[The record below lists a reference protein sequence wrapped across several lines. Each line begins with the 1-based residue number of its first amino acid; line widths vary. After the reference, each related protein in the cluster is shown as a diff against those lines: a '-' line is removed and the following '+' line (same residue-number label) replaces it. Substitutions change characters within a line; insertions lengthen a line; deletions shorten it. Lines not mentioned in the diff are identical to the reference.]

1 MSKHQSTEL
10 DPAMAKNNDTHREEL
25 PASPTSMT
33 INWIAT
39 IVFIFGLG
47 VIKEYNMPDVESAV
61 FAMAA
66 LAIPIII
73 LEYLFLKP
81 YSRPS
86 TGLNFQ
92 LRNEFN
98 FGRIAIK
105 LFGLYG
111 TIGFVAL
118 VYWLFPVYRS
128 DPFFDRYWI
137 FARAVALVLLA
148 GGIPY
153 FFILDKYLV
162 EPCDSYWHF
171 GMMMLGQWKQVETKV
186 IRQHLLGWTV
196 KLFFLPLMFSYL
208 INNINFIKTVDID
221 TAKQYFPDLYDYL
234 YNLIFTID
242 LVFVSV
248 GYLMTLKIF
257 DSHIRTAE
265 PTIFGWIV
273 ALQCYQPFWD
283 FSSTKYLQYDDN
295 YYWGNLFA
303 NNETMFTIW
312 GVCILLL
319 LCVYMWASVAF
330 GIRFSNLTNRGIL
343 TNGPYRFCMHPAYVS
358 KNLSWWLI
366 SVPFISQAGP
376 WEAVRQSA
384 LLLLLNVIYFLRA
397 RTEERHL
404 SQDPQYVRYG
414 LAMNKRSVFR
424 GLLRMLPFLRYDPK
438 KNLSQLEDYSGFT
451 VPKTISLPETPIHG
465 NSEK

>member
-1 MSKHQSTEL
+1 MLKKKDKHQ
-10 DPAMAKNNDTHREEL
+10 EEF

-39 IVFIFGLG
+39 IVFIYSLAL
-47 VIKEYNMPDVESAV
+47 IKEYNVADVEAAV
-61 FAMAA
+61 FAMVA
-66 LAIPIII
+66 LALPIII

-92 LRNEFN
+92 LRNKIN
-98 FGRIAIK
+98 VGRIAVKI
-105 LFGLYG
+105 LGLYG

-118 VYWLFPVYRS
+118 IYWLFPVYRS
-128 DPFFDRYWI
+128 DAFFNNYWI
-137 FARAVALVLLA
+137 FAKYIALILLG

-171 GMMMLGQWKQVETKV
+171 GMMMLGQWKIIDTKI
-186 IRQHLLGWTV
+186 IRQHVLGWVV

-208 INNINFIKTVDID
+208 INNINYIKSTDFD
-221 TAKQYFPDLYDYL
+221 AAKQYFPDLYDYV
-234 YNLIFTID
+234 YNLIFTVD

-273 ALQCYQPFWD
+273 ALQCYQPFWA
-283 FSSTKYLQYDDN
+283 FSSSNYLQYDDDF
-295 YYWGNLFA
+295 YWGGLFA
-303 NNETMFTIW
+303 NNETMYILW
-312 GVCILLL
+312 GVTILVLL
-319 LCVYMWASVAF
+319 FIYMWASIAF

-384 LLLLLNVIYFLRA
+384 LLLLLNIIYFLRA

-404 SQDPQYVRYG
+404 SQDPNYVKYG

-424 GLLRMLPFLRYDPK
+424 GLFRILPFLKYDPQK
-438 KNLSQLEDYSGFT
+438 YLGQLEDYSGFT
-451 VPKTISLPETPIHG
+451 VPKSISLPEMAARENID
-465 NSEK
+465 N